1 MSTRAKLEGLV
12 DPVFLRLHNLFKDK
26 NHSQRTRSIILLV
39 LTSSLLLGI
48 IGPLPVANAATK
60 VVTFNANG
68 GTGTMPN
75 QNGSNS
81 TPFVFSTNLYTF
93 SGKTWD
99 QWNTAVDGTG
109 TNYLAGVSYTIAN
122 AVTVYAQWNSITFNA
137 NGGAGAIPTQ
147 APVPAG
153 TAFTVYAGGGITK
166 IGFSLAGWT
175 DGSNTYLPGA
185 AYTVGANNII
195 LTAVWS
201 VAVART
207 VTYSLGGGTGTLPT
221 QLPVVEGQTFKVAT
235 SAGLTKTGA
244 AFIGWSNG
252 TTTYLS
258 GGAYKMGP
266 ANVILTAV
274 WSK

>member
-26 NHSQRTRSIILLV
+26 NHSQRTRSTIILV

-75 QNGSNS
+75 QNG
-81 TPFVFSTNLYTF
+81 
-93 SGKTWD
+93 
-99 QWNTAVDGTG
+99 
-109 TNYLAGVSYTIAN
+109 
-122 AVTVYAQWNSITFNA
+122 
-137 NGGAGAIPTQ
+137 
-147 APVPAG
+147 
-153 TAFTVYAGGGITK
+153 
-166 IGFSLAGWT
+166 
-175 DGSNTYLPGA
+175 
-185 AYTVGANNII
+185 
-195 LTAVWS
+195 
-201 VAVART
+201 
-207 VTYSLGGGTGTLPT
+207 
-221 QLPVVEGQTFKVAT
+221 
-235 SAGLTKTGA
+235 
-244 AFIGWSNG
+244 